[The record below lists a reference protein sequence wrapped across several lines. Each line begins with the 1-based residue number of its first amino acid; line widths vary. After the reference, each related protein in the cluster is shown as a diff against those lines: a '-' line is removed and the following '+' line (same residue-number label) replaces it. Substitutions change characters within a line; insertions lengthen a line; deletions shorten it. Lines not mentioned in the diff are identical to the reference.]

1 MKTKKLYCGIDVSS
15 DTLDICYQTAEGKVR
30 YKQVKNNQTG
40 FNAIIKTCGNNYH
53 YVMENTGIYHTS
65 LMFYLHNLR
74 IAFSVVNALQ
84 VKRYIQM
91 HLERNKSDKKD
102 AKRICEYGMD
112 RKPKA
117 TKVPDMHFFLCRTLN
132 NAIHD
137 LTKDITGMS
146 NRIHSLNRVP
156 YSVGK
161 VLSTYKSILK
171 NLKMERKKLEK
182 ILDAELRN
190 WQPELVDLVQSV
202 KGIGKRVT
210 AEVIIYTKGFKDMSS
225 YKQLISYAGL
235 SPLEYI
241 SGKSVRGKAR
251 ICKQGGKQLRH
262 VLYMAALT
270 AKSTNSACKALYDRL
285 VEKGK
290 NKKAALIAVCN
301 KLLKQ
306 VFGCVKNGVKYH
318 NYYVSVRP

>member
-1 MKTKKLYCGIDVSS
+1 LKTKKLYCGIDVSS

-30 YKQVKNNQTG
+30 FKQVENNQTG
-40 FNAIIKTCGNNYH
+40 FNAITKTCGKNYH

-65 LMFYLHNLR
+65 FMFYLHRLGLE
-74 IAFSVVNALQ
+74 FSVVSALQ

-91 HLERNKSDKKD
+91 RLERSKSDKKD
-102 AKRICEYGMD
+102 AKRICEYGID
-112 RKPKA
+112 RNPKA

-137 LTKDITGMS
+137 LTKDITCMS
-146 NRIHSLNRVP
+146 NRIHSLSRVP

-161 VLSTYKSILK
+161 VMSTYKSILM
-171 NLKMERKKLEK
+171 NLKMERNKLEK
-182 ILDAELRN
+182 ILDTELRN

-202 KGIGKRVT
+202 NGVGKRVT
-210 AEVIIYTKGFKDMSS
+210 AEIIIYTNGFKDMKS

-235 SPLEYI
+235 SPLEYS

-251 ICKQGGKQLRH
+251 ICKQGGKLLRH

-306 VFGCVKNGVKYH
+306 VFGCVKNRVKYQ